1 MPRLTYYVG
10 AEKRKAF
17 NFHPLASASEARTRG
32 RAYRVAGGARRTRGV
47 RGARGPAS
55 PVAESDDF
63 HENVVKLGVHRSA
76 ILRDQDESTLLI
88 STPSDSVA
96 AIATESLIIDNPK
109 LSDLKWLADAYGMEL
124 VNDHRGIILM
134 RSSEGGTEGV
144 KQAFE
149 AARAAV
155 AERGLAAQ
163 PNFIRASAALL
174 AGDPAT
180 HSWHLDNRGTPGV
193 VGADL
198 HAVAAWTIT
207 QGHDGIIVAVIDEGV
222 ATSHPWLKKAVVAE
236 ADFHDF
242 DNTNTIGPS
251 AKPHQNDNH
260 GTACAGVVLSRHDD
274 YRGVAPKVSLAAV
287 RIAERAGG
295 SNWQGTSDFEAAQ
308 GIDWAFSVA
317 GAHVL
322 SCSWDMGGL
331 PAPVIETRIRGVT
344 QKGRKGLGA
353 VVVFAAGNSQGAI
366 NSPAQLDCVLTV
378 GASNQWDERKT
389 IDSQDGQDDWGSC
402 HGDEL
407 DVVAPGVAIRTTD
420 INGPHGESSK
430 LSFDSFRGTSAAAP
444 MAAAVAALVLSI
456 KPKLTEAQVRDI
468 IKNSADPI
476 GAGAT
481 PNRFVGA
488 GRLNAY
494 AALRLAKQA

>member
-1 MPRLTYYVG
+1 MPRLSYYVD
-10 AEKRKAF
+10 KQNRKAV
-17 NFHPLASASEARTRG
+17 NFKSLTSAAESRPRHRGYRAGRLRRAPG
-32 RAYRVAGGARRTRGV
+32 RASSDAYPADLYESVAKVSLRRST
-47 RGARGPAS
+47 
-55 PVAESDDF
+55 
-63 HENVVKLGVHRSA
+63 
-76 ILRDQDESTLLI
+76 ILRDQNESTLL
-88 STPSDSVA
+88 VA
-96 AIATESLIIDNPK
+96 NHSGSSAVIATESLIIDNPK
-109 LSDLKWLADAYGMEL
+109 RIDLKWLVDAYGMEL

-134 RSSEGGTEGV
+134 RSPVGGTEGV
-144 KQAFE
+144 TQAFL

-163 PNFIRASAALL
+163 PNFIRAFAALP

-193 VGADL
+193 IGADV

-207 QGHDGIIVAVIDEGV
+207 EGHDGIIVAVIDEGV
-222 ATSHPWLKKAVVAE
+222 ATSHPWLKEAVVAE

-242 DNTNTIGPS
+242 DTTKTPGPS
-251 AKPHQNDNH
+251 AKPHQDDNH

-322 SCSWDMGGL
+322 SCSWDMGSL
-331 PAPVIETRIRGVT
+331 PAPVVATRIRAAT
-344 QKGRKGLGA
+344 MKGRKGLGT

-366 NSPAQLDCVLTV
+366 NSPAGLDCVLTV

-389 IDSQDGQDDWGSC
+389 IDSEDGQDDWGSC
-402 HGDEL
+402 EGEEL
-407 DVVAPGVAIRTTD
+407 DVIAPGVAIRTTD
-420 INGPHGESSK
+420 INGPHGESNR

-444 MAAAVAALVLSI
+444 MAAAVAALILAI
-456 KPKLTEAQVRDI
+456 KPKLTEAKVRDI
-468 IKNSADPI
+468 IKNSADPV

-481 PNRFVGA
+481 PNKFVGA

-494 AALRLAKQA
+494 SALRLAKQS